1 MVKTL
6 REELEALRR
15 DDRASFHMPGHK
27 YGQNGLRDNFKSFWD
42 IDITEIP
49 GADNLHDP
57 ESILLEA
64 KLRAMKIYGSKESFF
79 LVNGSSCGIM
89 AMIMGTVRRGEKIVI
104 SRDAHRS
111 IHQAVLLG
119 GLCPIYLMP
128 KVDRITGITIGLDE
142 EALEAVLDDNA
153 EVKAV
158 VCTYPSYSGACVNI
172 EKIRAV
178 TAAKGIQLLVDEAHG
193 AHLWL
198 SKALPPSAL
207 DFGADVVVQ
216 SLHKTMPAMTQTAIL
231 HIGTDFAQRDEIAH
245 YLTVFQS
252 SSPSYV
258 LLSSIDEAIRIA
270 SEVGAQLM
278 KNCLEEVRQLKIEG
292 RLLGFEFWDQS
303 SLERATIWKFDETKL
318 CLSGHLLGL
327 DGYELDK
334 ALYQKGIQSEYAVRS
349 HVLLMTSMS
358 SNKEDF
364 NRLKRALEE
373 ISQETKHEGKKT
385 LTLMGY
391 YDGFLELSS
400 QLIVSPGD
408 ISNWQASEIE
418 LASACGAVSGDWVIP
433 YPPGVP
439 MLCPGELIS
448 DKHVEMIGRY
458 LEWGH
463 KILGVRNDKIRILTV
478 KNCKIDKNRL

>member
-1 MVKTL
+1 MLKTL

-15 DDRASFHMPGHK
+15 DDRVSFHMPGHK

-64 KLRAMKIYGSKESFF
+64 KQRAEKIYGSKESFF

-89 AMIMGTVRRGEKIVI
+89 AMIMGTVKRGEKIVI

-111 IHQAVLLG
+111 IHHAVSLG

-128 KVDRITGITIGLDE
+128 KVDALTGIAIGMDE
-142 EALEAVLDDNA
+142 EALEAALADN
-153 EVKAV
+153 VDIKAV

-172 EKIRAV
+172 EKIRAL
-178 TAAKGIQLLVDEAHG
+178 TAEKGIQLLVDEAHG

-207 DFGADVVVQ
+207 NFGADVVVQ

-231 HIGTDFAQRDEIAH
+231 HIGTDFAQREAIAH

-258 LLSSIDEAIRIA
+258 LLSSIDEAIHIA
-270 SEVGAQLM
+270 SEVGAEAM
-278 KNCLEEVRQLKIEG
+278 EKCLEEVRQLKNDG
-292 RLLGFEFWDQS
+292 RTLGFEFWDQS
-303 SLERATIWKFDETKL
+303 SLKRANIWHFDETKL

-349 HVLLMTSMS
+349 HVLLMASMS

-364 NRLKRALEE
+364 NRLRQALKE
-373 ISQETKHEGKKT
+373 ISQENKLEDKNS

-400 QLIVSPGD
+400 QLMVSPGD
-408 ISNWQASEIE
+408 ISDWQVSEIA
-418 LASACGAVSGDWVIP
+418 LASACDEVSGDWIIP

-439 MLCPGELIS
+439 MLCPGEKIS
-448 DKHVEMIGRY
+448 EKHVEMIGRY
-458 LEWGH
+458 LKWGH